1 MLMKMLMTMLDVEFM
16 TTLMKMLMTIEL
28 NDNYADSNYCNYN
41 HDDDDQQVCFQR
53 R

>member
-1 MLMKMLMTMLDVEFM
+1 MLMTMLMTMLNVEFM
-16 TTLMKMLMTIEL
+16 TMLMTMLMTIEL
-28 NDNYADSNYCNYN
+28 NDNYADSNYN